1 MISARRIGNK
11 KSSTKKAIM
20 IHIKFKI
27 LKLITENSAVIIF
40 LGCAYLSALLITYEI
55 LSSLAIVL
63 GFPSFLEI
71 SSSDIPSCLPLIK

>member
-1 MISARRIGNK
+1 MIN
-11 KSSTKKAIM
+11 
-20 IHIKFKI
+20 IKFKR
-27 LKLITENSAVIIF
+27 LKLITENSAVIMF
-40 LGCAYLSALLITYEI
+40 FRLRFLSALLITYEI